1 MAPRLLPIQCSI
13 MQALSSYI
21 FIAANVILHGEKIQ
35 SGLLAELLPPIFP
48 LLTSHHHTLRG
59 FTQILLY
66 HVLEKMFPDSNPA
79 ACSSMSLEG
88 RCFVDLRYYL
98 EHNSDCTRLRPSMDS
113 YLDSFDPIKSV
124 SPAGIFTNR
133 VEEQEFECVPATLMD
148 GVIDFLN
155 ETREDLRSSMAK
167 DAAAIQSESIYI
179 DEHPKCPETLDSNG
193 GHSTNQLGKELLY
206 DFQRKISLSKNEKLE
221 TGSAAFL
228 DKRTSRGSLL
238 DMENED
244 HLLDQLLNT
253 RGEIGEKLKANKQ
266 QIIIQASLIDRIPNL
281 AGLAHGHVR

>member
-1 MAPRLLPIQCSI
+1 
-13 MQALSSYI
+13 
-21 FIAANVILHGEKIQ
+21 
-35 SGLLAELLPPIFP
+35 
-48 LLTSHHHTLRG
+48 
-59 FTQILLY
+59 
-66 HVLEKMFPDSNPA
+66 MFPDSNPA

-98 EHNSDCTRLRPSMDS
+98 DHNSDCTRLRPSMDS
-113 YLDSFDPIKSV
+113 YLDSFDPIKFV

-133 VEEQEFECVPATLMD
+133 VEEQEFECVPTTLMD
-148 GVIDFLN
+148 RVIDFLN

-179 DEHPKCPETLDSNG
+179 DERPKCPETLDSNG

-221 TGSAAFL
+221 TGSATFL

-253 RGEIGEKLKANKQ
+253 RGEIG
-266 QIIIQASLIDRIPNL
+266 RIPNL
-281 AGLAHGHVR
+281 AGLARTCEVFKAAGLSIANKNVLNDKQFQLIM

>member
-1 MAPRLLPIQCSI
+1 

-21 FIAANVILHGEKIQ
+21 FIAANVILHGKKIQ
-35 SGLLAELLPPIFP
+35 SGLLAELLPPIVP

-133 VEEQEFECVPATLMD
+133 VE
-148 GVIDFLN
+148 

-253 RGEIGEKLKANKQ
+253 RGEIGEKLKASRQ